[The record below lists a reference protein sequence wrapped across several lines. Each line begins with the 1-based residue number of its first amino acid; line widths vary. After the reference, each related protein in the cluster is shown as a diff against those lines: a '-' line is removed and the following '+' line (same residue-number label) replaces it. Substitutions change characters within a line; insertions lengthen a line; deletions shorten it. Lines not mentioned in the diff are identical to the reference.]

1 MTGLVRPS
9 QGEGW
14 ELRSDPEGQIRESQL
29 RAEAASFSKAVHGR
43 GGEWVW
49 GWARQRPLPPC
60 LCGLET
66 VLEGISMGTS
76 DAGQME
82 SPFANLSGIQRI
94 PLCCRVGKM
103 GYSPPTE
110 VAKMDGSGL

>member
-1 MTGLVRPS
+1 MGVGMGKT
-9 QGEGW
+9 
-14 ELRSDPEGQIRESQL
+14 
-29 RAEAASFSKAVHGR
+29 
-43 GGEWVW
+43 
-49 GWARQRPLPPC
+49 
-60 LCGLET
+60 ET
-66 VLEGISMGTS
+66 TSSVSLWSRDTALEGISMGTS